1 MAQPKLPLDLVDLIL
16 STLSEVRRR
25 RPDLPFKSPGG
36 TSSVRHLSVSL
47 LQARY
52 GAPINTWSTR
62 LGSIRGAYL
71 AAWTRAEAGQYTPGE
86 VGARSAE
93 PVPEIPAADLAEAA
107 APRTLAEDV
116 KLHRAQA
123 TSEAARVR
131 LKEALGEISRLEAEL
146 ADYRWARGARI
157 APPEWTVKRQVG
169 DKHAHIPVLI
179 TSDFQ
184 IGEVIRPQ
192 ETDHTHGYSVEIF
205 RRRYRA
211 LIAQTIRLCLDHQPS
226 WTYPGII
233 YERLGDTISGGI
245 HDELAETD
253 EVTPI
258 EAVQIAAEE
267 ETAGIRAL
275 AEAFGRVL
283 VQDCGGGN
291 HDRDT
296 HKPRSKAATAHS
308 YDRLVSYILQRE
320 FKDDPRVEIFTT
332 ESPDIVFRVYDRTI
346 LATHGDKIGS
356 RGGQGFIGPSATIAR
371 GAQKVI
377 MDRRG
382 PPGPLPHLHR
392 PGFRDQQRLPA
403 GVQRVRQ
410 AEPPAPP
417 AAPAGA
423 GLLQPDLGPGLH
435 QAGVSG
441 GVTSFTRLNK
451 VKDLRPPFS
460 GVFCV
465 QGIEN
470 AGEQSD

>member
-25 RPDLPFKSPGG
+25 RPDLPRKSPGG
-36 TSSVRHLSVSL
+36 GPSVRHVAMTL
-47 LQARY
+47 LQARF
-52 GAPINTWSTR
+52 GRPTNTWSSR
-62 LGSIRGAYL
+62 LGSIRGAYP
-71 AAWTRAEAGQYTPGE
+71 AAWARAEAGQYAPGE

-93 PVPEIPAADLAEAA
+93 PVPEIPAADLGETGAE
-107 APRTLAEDV
+107 RTLAEDV

-146 ADYRWARGARI
+146 ADYRWAGGARI
-157 APPEWTVKRQVG
+157 APPEWTVKRQLG

-211 LIAQTIRLCLDHQPS
+211 LIAQTIRLCLDHQPN

-320 FKDDPRVEIFTT
+320 FRDDPRVEIFTT
-332 ESPDIVFRVYDRTI
+332 ESPDIVFQVYDRTI

-377 MDRRG
+377 MEQQALGRRIDEVHLG
-382 PPGPLPHLHR
+382 HFHTFTDQDFVISNGCLPGYSEY
-392 PGFRDQQRLPA
+392 A
-403 GVQRVRQ
+403 K
-410 AEPPAPP
+410 
-417 AAPAGA
+417 
-423 GLLQPDLGPGLH
+423 
-435 QAGVSG
+435 
-441 GVTSFTRLNK
+441 LNR
-451 VKDLRPPFS
+451 LRPQPPLQVLAFYS
-460 GVFCV
+460 PTWGRVCTKRVFL
-465 QGIEN
+465 E
-470 AGEQSD
+470 A